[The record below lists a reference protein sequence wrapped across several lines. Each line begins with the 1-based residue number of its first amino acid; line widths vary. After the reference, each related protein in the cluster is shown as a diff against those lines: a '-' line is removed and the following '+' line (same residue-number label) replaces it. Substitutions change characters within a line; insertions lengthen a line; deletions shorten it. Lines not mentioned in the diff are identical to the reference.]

1 MEAGVKRVREPGT
14 GSRALF
20 LVVGIVL
27 LLRLPFLNQAI
38 QGDDDT
44 YIAEAEHALVDPLH
58 PADTTYVF
66 RGVDVDLRGH
76 PHPPLDAWVLA
87 SLLAVLGDVK
97 EVPFHAAYILFSLIS
112 AVAMWS
118 LARRFSPRPLWASL
132 LFLVVPAFVVNGN
145 SFESD
150 LPFLAFWM
158 AAVALFC
165 AGRLWLAVGAMAL
178 ASMAAYQAV
187 FLTPILGVYVWLY
200 HRADR
205 RRWAAIFTPPLVIAA
220 WQIFERVST
229 GALPAGVLTGYFTTY
244 NFQSLANKARNA
256 AALAIHSCWIVF
268 PGLPIVALWSVWRP
282 RLKGSGG
289 PDESGPEAESLPDE
303 RFLLAWIAIFLAGAA
318 VVFFAGSARYLLP
331 IAAPVALLASRL
343 PVKWLAAAF
352 AAQMALSLGLAAVN
366 YQHWDACR
374 RFAAQLHQP
383 SAGHRVW
390 VDGELGLRFYLEDDH
405 ALPLRK
411 TQKLRAGDIVVS
423 SELTQSVAP
432 QAPVSTIA
440 RMVIQPAIPLRLIG
454 LESHSGYSDASR
466 GLWPFDVSASVI
478 DRLRADLVMERHP
491 TREYL
496 PMNAPEAAEQIV
508 SGIYQLE
515 GGAYRWTSA
524 AAVVILKSPETAVPL
539 VANFTIPAPAR
550 ARRVTLVMDGAT
562 VAAQSYP
569 GPGTY
574 RLETK
579 LLRPTA
585 GTVEVEIQVDRTF
598 SAPPDTREL
607 GIVLS
612 AVGFRR

>member
-1 MEAGVKRVREPGT
+1 MEAGAVASHGPAARRRG
-14 GSRALF
+14 LL
-20 LVVGIVL
+20 LVLAVVL

-44 YIAEAEHALVDPLH
+44 YISEAQHALIDPLH
-58 PADTTYVF
+58 PAHTTYVF

-87 SLLAVLGDVK
+87 ALLAVLGDVK
-97 EVPFHAAYILFSLIS
+97 EVPFHAAYILFSLV
-112 AVAMWS
+112 AAAAMWS

-132 LFLVVPAFVVNGN
+132 LFVAVPAFVVNGN
-145 SFESD
+145 SLESD

-187 FLTPILGVYVWLY
+187 FLTPILAAYVWLC

-220 WQIFERVST
+220 WQIFERLST
-229 GALPAGVLTGYFTTY
+229 GALPAGVLTGYFAAY
-244 NFQSLANKARNA
+244 NLQTLAIKARNA

-268 PGLPIVALWSVWRP
+268 PALLPGALWLAWRK
-282 RLKGSGG
+282 R
-289 PDESGPEAESLPDE
+289 AEPQT
-303 RFLLAWIAIFLAGAA
+303 RFLLAWIAIFLAGATA
-318 VVFFAGSARYLLP
+318 VFFAGSARYLLP

-343 PVKWLAAAF
+343 PGKWLAVAF
-352 AAQMALSLGLAAVN
+352 AAQMTLSLGLAAVN

-390 VDGELGLRFYLEDDH
+390 VDGELGLRFYLEADH

-411 TQKLRAGDIVVS
+411 TQKLHAGDILVS
-423 SELTQSVAP
+423 SELTQAVAP
-432 QAPVSTIA
+432 TAPVSTIA
-440 RMVIQPAIPLRLIG
+440 RMVIQPAIPVRLIG
-454 LESHSGYSDASR
+454 LESQSGYSDASR
-466 GLWPFDVSASVI
+466 GLWPFGVSNGVI

-508 SGIYQLE
+508 SGLYQLE
-515 GGAYRWTSA
+515 SGAYRWMGAS
-524 AAVVILKSPETAVPL
+524 AVVILKAPETTMPL
-539 VANFTIPAPAR
+539 SVSFTIPAPAR
-550 ARRVTLVMDGAT
+550 ARRVTLLMDGAP
-562 VAAQSYP
+562 VAAESYP

-574 RLETK
+574 TLKTA
-579 LLRPTA
+579 LLRPASSTA
-585 GTVEVEIQVDRTF
+585 NVEIQVDRTF